1 MCRQKKTTHANKTR
15 THAMYV
21 PRSIN
26 VRRQVMR
33 FFKEACR
40 NKSNYTRYNET
51 PVQTKQEQST
61 QIQCI
66 IRSMN
71 ICRLVIRSKRQTRGN
86 ISNYIAGFQHGISP
100 LHHHQCPLS
109 FSFSQEG
116 VEQNS
121 TSGSH
126 LLSNILCK

>member
-1 MCRQKKTTHANKTR
+1 
-15 THAMYV
+15 MYV

-86 ISNYIAGFQHGISP
+86 ISNYIAGFQHVNLTSSSSSMS
-100 LHHHQCPLS
+100 S
-109 FSFSQEG
+109 FFFFFSG
-116 VEQNS
+116 RGGTKFNIWI
-121 TSGSH
+121 TSS
-126 LLSNILCK
+126 K